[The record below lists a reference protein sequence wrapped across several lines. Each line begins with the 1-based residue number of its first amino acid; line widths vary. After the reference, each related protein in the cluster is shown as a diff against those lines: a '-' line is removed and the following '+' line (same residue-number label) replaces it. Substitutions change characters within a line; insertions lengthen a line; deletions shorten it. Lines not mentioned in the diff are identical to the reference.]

1 MKVIDLLTTFD
12 NLEDERIINIYCR
25 GSRTIQQFNYKDLIN
40 NDEYNNLTVALFE
53 LSKYKTITTDINIY
67 TYDK

>member
-12 NLEDERIINIYCR
+12 NLEDESIINIYCH

-40 NDEYNNLTVALFE
+40 NDEYNNLSVTLFE

>member
-1 MKVIDLLTTFD
+1 MKVNDLLTTFD
-12 NLEDERIINIYCR
+12 NLDDESIINIYCR

-40 NDEYNNLTVALFE
+40 NEEYNNLSVTLFE

>member
-1 MKVIDLLTTFD
+1 MKVNDLLTTFD
-12 NLEDERIINIYCR
+12 NLEDESIINIYCR

-40 NDEYNNLTVALFE
+40 NEEYNNLSVTLFE

>member
-1 MKVIDLLTTFD
+1 MKVIDLLTVFD
-12 NLEDERIINIYCR
+12 NLEDESVINIYCR
-25 GSRTIQQFNYKDLIN
+25 GSRTIQQFKYKDLIN
-40 NDEYNNLTVALFE
+40 NEEYNNLSVTLFE

>member
-12 NLEDERIINIYCR
+12 NLEDESIINIYCR
-25 GSRTIQQFNYKDLIN
+25 GSRTIQQFNYKDLSN
-40 NDEYNNLTVALFE
+40 NEEYNNLSVTLFE
-53 LSKYKTITTDINIY
+53 LSKYKSITTDINIY